1 MVLRAKGNCSDCGRN
16 KVSVHSGVKRVL
28 GTLVVGVVA
37 VLGMAV
43 AETAAATPTAV
54 AQGQNG
60 PVIGPARGDSLHVM
74 SFNLRYAS
82 TTEPNSWAVRR
93 PVMAELLRR
102 EQPTVLGTQ
111 EGLYGQLKD
120 IQRDLPDRY
129 DWIGVGRAGG
139 SRDEFMA
146 IYYDTNRLEPLEF
159 DHFWLSDTPDVIG
172 SKSWGNNVIRMV
184 TWVRFA
190 DLRTGKEFIAV
201 NTHFDHQSENSRQ
214 LSANLVR
221 DRVNGFAPG
230 LPVVLTGDFNTPAE
244 TSVSYG
250 TLVNGATLT
259 DTWPAAVERRTPL
272 YATFHGYNPLTP
284 NGTRIDWILT
294 RGANIQA
301 AGINTFSKGGQFPSD
316 HLPVQALIS
325 LG

>member
-1 MVLRAKGNCSDCGRN
+1 M
-16 KVSVHSGVKRVL
+16 L
-28 GTLVVGVVA
+28 GEMSTLA
-37 VLGMAV
+37 
-43 AETAAATPTAV
+43 
-54 AQGQNG
+54 
-60 PVIGPARGDSLHVM
+60 VM

-82 TTEPNSWAVRR
+82 APDPNSWACA
-93 PVMAELLRR
+93 PGHGGAAAA

-146 IYYDTNRLEPLEF
+146 IFYDTRRLEPLEF

-244 TSVSYG
+244 PRSPT
-250 TLVNGATLT
+250 
-259 DTWPAAVERRTPL
+259 TP
-272 YATFHGYNPLTP
+272 
-284 NGTRIDWILT
+284 
-294 RGANIQA
+294 
-301 AGINTFSKGGQFPSD
+301 S
-316 HLPVQALIS
+316 
-325 LG
+325 

>member
-1 MVLRAKGNCSDCGRN
+1 M
-16 KVSVHSGVKRVL
+16 SVHSGVRRVL
-28 GTLVVGVVA
+28 SALVIGVMA

-43 AETAAATPTAV
+43 AETAAATPTAA
-54 AQGQNG
+54 AQEHNG

-82 TTEPNSWAVRR
+82 TSTPNSWAQRR

-146 IYYDTNRLEPLEF
+146 IFYDTRRLEPLEF

-230 LPVVLTGDFNTPAE
+230 LPVVLTGDFNTPR
-244 TSVSYG
+244 G
-250 TLVNGATLT
+250 NLGLLRH
-259 DTWPAAVERRTPL
+259 PGERRH
-272 YATFHGYNPLTP
+272 ADRHMAG
-284 NGTRIDWILT
+284 R
-294 RGANIQA
+294 RRA
-301 AGINTFSKGGQFPSD
+301 AYPALR
-316 HLPVQALIS
+316 HLPRLQPVGAGRNPDRLDPDPWRDRRGGGHQHFERAAS
-325 LG
+325 SRPTTCRCRR